1 MIENRVKERLL
12 EGETVLGC
20 FVRSPDATF
29 AEYVASC
36 GWDFL
41 VFDEEHG
48 SVGRGDVANLARA
61 CERRSVTPIVRVSS
75 GDTALVLRCLD
86 GGAAGLHFP
95 WISDADQARRAVSA
109 TRYGPLGRRGLAG
122 NRATDWSVTTE
133 ATARANRS
141 TLVVVQIET
150 KEGVDNIED
159 VCSVEDVDVIFVG
172 PTDLSQSLGVPGE
185 YAHPLVV
192 EAMETVAAA
201 ARTSG
206 KVFGLFAGTPEAALR
221 GMEMGARYIA
231 TGVEAVVGPA
241 MVSFIQAMSGDR

>member
-1 MIENRVKERLL
+1 
-12 EGETVLGC
+12 
-20 FVRSPDATF
+20 
-29 AEYVASC
+29 
-36 GWDFL
+36 
-41 VFDEEHG
+41 
-48 SVGRGDVANLARA
+48 
-61 CERRSVTPIVRVSS
+61 
-75 GDTALVLRCLD
+75 VLRCLD

-122 NRATDWSVTTE
+122 NRGTDWSVTTE

-159 VCSVEDVDVIFVG
+159 VCSVEGVDVIFVG